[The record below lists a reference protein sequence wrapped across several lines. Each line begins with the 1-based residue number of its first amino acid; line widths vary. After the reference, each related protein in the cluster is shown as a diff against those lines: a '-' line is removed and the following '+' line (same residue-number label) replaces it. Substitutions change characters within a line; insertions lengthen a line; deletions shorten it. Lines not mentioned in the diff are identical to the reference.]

1 MSSES
6 NSPNNGNGWTN
17 LIASK
22 RSLSKQLREL
32 TTQVIQV
39 DSTISEIGLGIKA
52 EKARVRDF
60 VNRINTLRENIANSN
75 TELFQTSERI
85 SQSKGFLSLMQ
96 NRLPKEDANTLQADL
111 NTLRTELDNNAKK
124 SEIKR
129 IDALERYKKGNYAKC
144 EHCGQEI
151 PYERLELLPYT
162 TVCTECS
169 REEETEEQHSLHR
182 EPVEDEILNR
192 PFSRTFNDG
201 TDRVGFDGE
210 DAWQAVAR
218 YGTSDSLQDL
228 GTNRDVSDPNDTYED
243 ADEVIGAVQFI
254 ETLETQ
260 REPEGRINTIHYSKE
275 HGQTSSDS

>member
-129 IDALERYKKGNYAKC
+129 IDALERYKRTTMA
-144 EHCGQEI
+144 
-151 PYERLELLPYT
+151 LEAIKAVT
-162 TVCTECS
+162 TVNEQCLALRDLSKNLTVAISKANYEIS
-169 REEETEEQHSLHR
+169 QLESNIAQSNNAIDRFVSSKAVIQEKRESMMLQYNKVLTNLESVNRRLDSIAKAGRNLNIPSSYLSQGKNYDLISEFKQGAQKKLKAGEKLTLDELRMVFQEEE
-182 EPVEDEILNR
+182 
-192 PFSRTFNDG
+192 
-201 TDRVGFDGE
+201 
-210 DAWQAVAR
+210 
-218 YGTSDSLQDL
+218 
-228 GTNRDVSDPNDTYED
+228 
-243 ADEVIGAVQFI
+243 
-254 ETLETQ
+254 
-260 REPEGRINTIHYSKE
+260 
-275 HGQTSSDS
+275 

>member
-1 MSSES
+1 MSSEI

-111 NTLRTELDNNAKK
+111 NTLRTELDDNARK

-129 IDALERYKKGNYAKC
+129 NDALERYKRTTMALEAIKAVTTVNEQCLALRDLSKNLTVAISKGNYEISQLESNITQSNNAIDRLVSSKAAIQEKRESMMLQYNKVLTNLESVNRRLDSIAKA
-144 EHCGQEI
+144 GRNLNI
-151 PYERLELLPYT
+151 PSSYLSQGKNYDLISEFKQGAQKKLKAGEKLTLDELRM
-162 TVCTECS
+162 VFQ
-169 REEETEEQHSLHR
+169 EEE
-182 EPVEDEILNR
+182 
-192 PFSRTFNDG
+192 
-201 TDRVGFDGE
+201 
-210 DAWQAVAR
+210 
-218 YGTSDSLQDL
+218 
-228 GTNRDVSDPNDTYED
+228 
-243 ADEVIGAVQFI
+243 
-254 ETLETQ
+254 
-260 REPEGRINTIHYSKE
+260 
-275 HGQTSSDS
+275 